1 MNLSRIIINEK
12 CTIREAMRRMND
24 DRVDTLMVTD
34 VKLILLGVIT
44 NGDIRRALL
53 KDYSLNDLASSVMN
67 RDYISASITDN
78 REDLLTLLKNGIT
91 SIPFLDEDGRIIGCI
106 GPDIDEY
113 IPIYSTNLNGR
124 EIDYLT
130 DCINKSWVSSTGN
143 YVKLFEEKF
152 SRVSP

>member
-53 KDYSLNDLASSVMN
+53 Q
-67 RDYISASITDN
+67 
-78 REDLLTLLKNGIT
+78 
-91 SIPFLDEDGRIIGCI
+91 P
-106 GPDIDEY
+106 
-113 IPIYSTNLNGR
+113 
-124 EIDYLT
+124 
-130 DCINKSWVSSTGN
+130 
-143 YVKLFEEKF
+143 
-152 SRVSP
+152 